1 MADSIEK
8 RFREKRREACSSG
21 PVPKVQTFVFRH
33 PVRRKEVA
41 EFTRQLAAMVQ
52 ARLPLTRCLELLH
65 SQQKNARFKRMIA
78 SVIENVKSGKS
89 LSESLQAYPRQ
100 FGSFY
105 VNMLQVGETAGRLT
119 ESLLQIAGY
128 LEKMAM
134 LRRKV
139 WTALT
144 YPLVVLTVAV
154 GAISFLI
161 FGVMPVFSD
170 MFRDFDAAM
179 PAPARLLI
187 GFAQTVRDNL
197 LWILLAVGAGIYL
210 WRRYVRTAG
219 GLRFKDGLKFKFPFI
234 GPVYRRIA
242 TARFARTLGSLL
254 AGGVSLLDAL
264 DVTARSVENVV
275 VENEIR
281 RLKESASRGEPMETA
296 LARSEI
302 FPPLVVQM
310 IGVGEETA
318 ELPDMLQRTAAF
330 YEGEVDAA
338 LEAATSILEPLIIVV
353 LGVVLGGAM
362 IAIYMQIFE
371 LMNVIQ

>member
-8 RFREKRREACSSG
+8 RFREKRRETRSSG
-21 PVPKVQTFVFRH
+21 PAPKARTFAFRH
-33 PVRRKEVA
+33 PVRRKDVA

-187 GFAQTVRDNL
+187 GFAQGVRDNL
-197 LWILLAVGAGIYL
+197 LWILLAIGAGIYL
-210 WRRYVRTAG
+210 WRRYVRTAS

-275 VENEIR
+275 VESEIR
-281 RLKESASRGEPMETA
+281 HLKESASRGEPMETA
-296 LARSEI
+296 LARSGI